1 MTHKH
6 SAALDTLEWLY
17 GVETSYYDVVNHRQR
32 RALPETTFGVL
43 RALGADVRRFED
55 VPSAL
60 RARQQALWR
69 RVTPPVAVAW
79 DGGPAG
85 LELRLPAAAGAARAA
100 CELRLETGEERRWVA
115 ELAGVRVEEASE
127 VEGQR
132 FERKTLGL
140 PGGLPWGYH
149 RLGVEIGGKRWET
162 LVIASPVHAYLP
174 PGEDDRR
181 WGLFL
186 PLYALRSKR
195 NWGVGDFGDLDALMQ
210 WVQELGGQVVATL
223 PLLACFLD
231 EPFEPSPYS
240 PVSRLFWNELYLDV
254 PRLPEFEHC
263 RPARA
268 LAASARFRRQVE
280 SLRRSS
286 LVDYRR
292 AMALKRQ
299 ALEKLA
305 KCLFARRG
313 ERLAAFERYVEA
325 HPILEDYARF
335 RAAGERQRR
344 PWSAWPAR
352 LRDGEL
358 RTGDY
363 AEDARLYHLY
373 AQWQA
378 HEQITALCGGGRSNG
393 VELYFDLP
401 LGVHQDGYDTW
412 RHREAFA
419 LEASAGA
426 PPDPVFTSG
435 QNWCFAP
442 LHPERLREQGY
453 HYFIATLRHAME
465 QARLLRIDHVMG
477 LHRLFWIPRGAEPG
491 EGAYVHYRAEEL
503 YAILTLESQRHR
515 CTVVGENLGIV
526 PDYVNPTMSRHHLL
540 KMWILQFELQ
550 SDPRAA
556 IRPPT
561 ADQLAGLNT
570 HDMYPLAAYW
580 KSEDIGARR
589 RMGLLKP
596 EGARRERAD
605 RAAIT
610 EAVGMSLWQDGW
622 LPRPSG
628 KPTDIFAGTAR
639 FLAASRAPIVIF
651 NLEDT
656 WGERR
661 PQNVPGS
668 ARRQPNWRRKARF
681 RLEELSRRAA
691 GVEVLRE
698 ISRYRRPEGAAG

>member
-1 MTHKH
+1 M
-6 SAALDTLEWLY
+6 SQEQAALEWLASLY
-17 GVETSYYDVVNHRQR
+17 SVETSFWDPVNHRVRQ
-32 RALPETTFGVL
+32 AAPETLLGVL
-43 RALGADVRRFED
+43 RALGAPVERVSD
-55 VPSAL
+55 AAGAG
-60 RARQQALWR
+60 RARLQEVWR
-69 RVTPPVAVAW
+69 RAASPVAVAW
-79 DGGPAG
+79 DGTSAG
-85 LELRLPAAAGAARAA
+85 VELRLPASCGDSAVA
-100 CELRLETGEERRWVA
+100 CALRLESGEERRWVT
-115 ELAGVRVEEASE
+115 ELAGVTAEEASE
-127 VEGQR
+127 VEGER
-132 FERKTLGL
+132 FVRKSLPL

-149 RLGVEIGGKRWET
+149 RLTAEIAGKPHEI
-162 LVIASPVHAYLP
+162 LIISSPVHAYLP
-174 PGEDDRR
+174 PEGADHR
-181 WGLFL
+181 WGVFL
-186 PLYALRSKR
+186 PLYALRSER
-195 NWGVGDFGDLDALMQ
+195 DWGVGDFGDLDTLMR
-210 WVQELGGQVVATL
+210 WVGELGGDIVATL
-223 PLLACFLD
+223 PLLPCFLD

-254 PRLPEFEHC
+254 PRIPEFEHC

-280 SLRRSS
+280 SLRRAP

-299 ALEKLA
+299 ALEKLV

-325 HPILEDYARF
+325 HPILQDYARF

-344 PWSAWPAR
+344 PWTAWPAR
-352 LRDGEL
+352 LRDGDL
-358 RTGDY
+358 RAGDY
-363 AEDARLYHLY
+363 AEDARRYHLY

-378 HEQITALCGGGRSNG
+378 HEQITALCGGGRANG

-401 LGVHQDGYDTW
+401 LGVHQDGYDAW

-419 LEASAGA
+419 LEVSAGA

-435 QNWCFAP
+435 QDWTFAP

-453 HYFIATLRHAME
+453 RYVVHTFRHAME

-477 LHRLFWIPRGAEPG
+477 LHRLFWIPRGAAPG
-491 EGAYVHYRAEEL
+491 EGAYVHYHPEEL
-503 YAILTLESQRHR
+503 YAILTLESQRQG
-515 CTVVGENLGIV
+515 CAVIGENLGIV
-526 PDYVNPTMSRHHLL
+526 PDYVNPTMSHHHLL

-556 IRPPT
+556 IRLPA

-580 KSEDIGARR
+580 SGEDIRARQR
-589 RMGLLKP
+589 LRLLKP

-610 EAVGMSLWQDGW
+610 EAVGMFLWQDGW

-628 KPTDIFAGTAR
+628 KPTDIFAGAAR
-639 FLAASRAPIVIF
+639 FVAASRAPIVVF
-651 NLEDT
+651 NLEDA
-656 WGERR
+656 WGERD

-668 ARRQPNWRRKARF
+668 GRRHPNWRRKARF
-681 RLEELSRRAA
+681 RLEELPRRTAV
-691 GVEVLRE
+691 VELLGE
-698 ISRYRRPEGAAG
+698 ISRCRRSAGVAG